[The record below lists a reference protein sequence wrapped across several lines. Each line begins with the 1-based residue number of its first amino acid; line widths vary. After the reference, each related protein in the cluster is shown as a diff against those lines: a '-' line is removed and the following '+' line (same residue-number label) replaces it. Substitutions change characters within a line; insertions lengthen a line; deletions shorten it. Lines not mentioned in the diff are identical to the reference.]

1 LHPGRKLQ
9 DKKGGLKPFLLT
21 LIWFYILQVCNMR
34 LSKRKRKDWI
44 MRIQS
49 QV

>member
-1 LHPGRKLQ
+1 VETPDPIH
-9 DKKGGLKPFLLT
+9 GGE
-21 LIWFYILQVCNMR
+21 CNMR

-49 QV
+49 TV